1 MEAESSSAMRRTGR
15 LEVRVYAGNEA
26 SPVAGAGVRIAE
38 PGGGPS
44 LMQLLTDVAG
54 RVPAVEL
61 TAPPER
67 LSLQP
72 QANEKPYA
80 EYDVFVTAPG
90 FHPMRA
96 EGVQLFADNT
106 AIQRIPL
113 QRQEFLNLKSLDIY
127 IPPHTLWGVYPR
139 KIPEAE
145 NKQLLAKERQLAI
158 PEAVKVHLGAPD
170 EIAET
175 VSVPFKEYIKNVAS
189 CAVYPTWPEESLR
202 ANILAILSFTLSRIF
217 TDWYRRQG
225 YAFTITSSTAYD
237 QAFAYDRNTYQNISV
252 LVEELFT
259 TYITRPGIG
268 QPLLAQ
274 YCDGSRVSCP
284 HWLEQWGS
292 AVLPGEGMDALSI
305 LRYYYGQ
312 NIFLQ
317 QAQRVENAEPFPG
330 MVLKAGAYSSAV
342 NKIEEQL
349 NAISEKYIAID
360 RLAVDGK
367 FGPQTTDAVR
377 TFQTLFG
384 LPVTGEVDF
393 ATWYKIQEIFADV
406 KERKKRLSEFE
417 KIVSAYAP

>member
-1 MEAESSSAMRRTGR
+1 METESDSTLRRTGR
-15 LEVRVYAGNEA
+15 LQVRVYAGNEGNPITGA
-26 SPVAGAGVRIAE
+26 SVRIAE
-38 PGGGPS
+38 PVGGPS
-44 LMQLLTDVAG
+44 LMEFLTDTAG
-54 RVPAVEL
+54 RTPLVEL
-61 TAPPER
+61 SAPPER

-72 QANEKPYA
+72 QTYEKPYA

-90 FHPMRA
+90 FHPVRA

-106 AIQRIPL
+106 AVQRIPL

-127 IPPHTLWGVYPR
+127 IPSHTLWGVYPR

-145 NKQLLAKERQLAI
+145 RKQLLAKGRQLAI
-158 PEAVKVHLGAPD
+158 PETVTVHLGAPD
-170 EIAET
+170 EVAET
-175 VSVPFKEYIKNVAS
+175 VIVPFKEYIKNVAS
-189 CAVYPTWPEESLR
+189 CAVYPTWPAESLR
-202 ANILAILSFTLSRIF
+202 ANLLAILSFTLNRIF
-217 TDWYRRQG
+217 TDWYRRRG
-225 YAFTITSSTAYD
+225 YAFTITSSAAYD
-237 QAFAYDRNTYQNISV
+237 QAFAYGRNTYENISV

-284 HWLEQWGS
+284 RWLEKWGS

-312 NIFLQ
+312 NVFLE

-342 NKIEEQL
+342 NKVEEQL
-349 NAISEKYIAID
+349 NVISGRYIAID
-360 RLAVDGK
+360 RLAADGH
-367 FGPQTTDAVR
+367 FGVQTTDAVR

-393 ATWYKIQEIFADV
+393 ATWYKIQEIYADV
-406 KERKKRLSEFE
+406 KRAEETP
-417 KIVSAYAP
+417 A